1 MAKKDN
7 GKVQNVELAEIE
19 NTQTT
24 GEAIFSGKRLDLIQN
39 VKVKVSAVMGESE
52 ISVSELF
59 DLKEDSVLKL
69 DQNSNTPIKIM
80 LDDKIIAKGSLVVVD
95 DNFGVKITDVVK
107 E

>member
-1 MAKKDN
+1 MAKKDE
-7 GKVQNVELAEIE
+7 KVQNVELTELE
-19 NTQTT
+19 KTQ
-24 GEAIFSGKRLDLIQN
+24 GNGDAIFSGKRLDLIQN

-52 ISVSELF
+52 ISVNELF
-59 DLKEDSVLKL
+59 DLKEDSILKL

-95 DNFGVKITDVVK
+95 DNFGVQITDVVK